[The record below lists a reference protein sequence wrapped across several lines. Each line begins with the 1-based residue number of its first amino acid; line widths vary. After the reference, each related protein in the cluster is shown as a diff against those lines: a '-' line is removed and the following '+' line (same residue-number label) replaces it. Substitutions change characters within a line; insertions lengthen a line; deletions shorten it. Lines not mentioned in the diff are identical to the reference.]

1 VTEAGEV
8 TVVRL
13 VDRRLMDEPS
23 VQELARELF
32 RLVDVEKRGS
42 LLLNFSAVDYL
53 SSGVLGKLITLEK
66 KLRAAGGKLTL
77 TNLRPEIREVFAMTR
92 LDQLFDIRDDE
103 VEALAAL
110 SGA

>member
-1 VTEAGEV
+1 MTL
-8 TVVRL
+8 VRF

-32 RLVDVEKRGS
+32 RLVDVEKRAS
-42 LLLNFSAVDYL
+42 LLLNFSSVDYL

-66 KLRAAGGKLTL
+66 KVRALGGKLTL
-77 TNLRPEIREVFAMTR
+77 TNLRPEIREVFTMTR
-92 LDQLFDIRDDE
+92 LDQLFDIRNDE